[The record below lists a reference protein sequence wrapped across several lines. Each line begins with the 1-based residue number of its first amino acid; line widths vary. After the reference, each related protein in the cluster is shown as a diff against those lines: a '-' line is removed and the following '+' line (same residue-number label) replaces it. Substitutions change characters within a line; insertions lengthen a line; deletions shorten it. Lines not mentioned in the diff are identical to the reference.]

1 MGVLTDKTLASL
13 KWKPAEA
20 GSTYE
25 VADGIVP
32 GLFRGVSPKGRVT
45 FVLYTRYPGSS
56 SPSRRAIAAYDGGN
70 LAKVRQTARE
80 WLELIAQG
88 KDPADAI
95 ERQKIAAERRKANSF
110 RAVAED

>member
-32 GLFRGVSPKGRVT
+32 GLYARVSPKGRVT
-45 FVLYTRYPGSS
+45 FILYTRYPDSN
-56 SPSRRAIAAYDGGN
+56 SPSRRAIATYDGGN
-70 LAKVRQTARE
+70 LAKVRTKARH
-80 WLELIAQG
+80 WLDLISRG
-88 KDPADAI
+88 IDPAEEESAL
-95 ERQKIAAERRKANSF
+95 KIAAERKRANSF
-110 RAVAED
+110 RNVCE